1 MKNTLKLNHD
11 ARTIIMD
18 KTFTKFAADTRSA
31 EYSHLQQVRQDYPL
45 YTVVQRHIRKNTRQE
60 HYHGLTYRYMED
72 YIATHGSKEDRRIY
86 DEMRLISQCHS
97 RAYRY
102 PTIKAWFLERFPEIK
117 EFGVRVESDRQEA
130 AVSAESVATITE
142 LPVSA

>member
-11 ARTIIMD
+11 SRTIVMD
-18 KTFTKFAADTRSA
+18 KTFAKFAADTRSA
-31 EYSHLQQVRQDYPL
+31 EYAHLQQVRQDYPL
-45 YTVVQRHIRKNTRQE
+45 YTVVQRQIRKNTRQE
-60 HYHGLTYRYMED
+60 HYHGLTYAYMED
-72 YIATHGSKEDRRIY
+72 YIATHGSKEDRCTF
-86 DEMRLISQCHS
+86 DEMKLISRCHS
-97 RAYRY
+97 KAYRY